1 MKNVRLI
8 RKDESAVSPVIAT
21 ILMVAITVVL
31 AAVLYVMVSGL
42 LTGPGAT
49 RPVVTFGNVNAVAS
63 NGFSFAVAGASP
75 TDPAANYRINL
86 ALNTTTGTSVALASS
101 MTVTVSGATYTVT
114 WTDPGGERQLNGG
127 DGFQVVKTSGNLAS
141 QTLFTFYL
149 LYLDGTTIQT
159 KEFRTI

>member
-31 AAVLYVMVSGL
+31 AAVLYVMVS
-42 LTGPGAT
+42 
-49 RPVVTFGNVNAVAS
+49 
-63 NGFSFAVAGASP
+63 
-75 TDPAANYRINL
+75 
-86 ALNTTTGTSVALASS
+86 
-101 MTVTVSGATYTVT
+101 VSGATYTVT

-127 DGFQVVKTSGNLAS
+127 DGFQTVKTSGNLAS